1 MGLAV
6 LLTRAT
12 YSTVVQKEKIKTTF
26 ANKIR
31 EVKDAST
38 MENKQELKDKENN
51 TLEKSE
57 ENLKPRTLERK
68 ANFREGESYDSQQSN
83 TAVKNFNSGSLLFI
97 GARGGSSA
105 NVPRF
110 DRCEVPG

>member
-12 YSTVVQKEKIKTTF
+12 YSTVVQKRE
-26 ANKIR
+26 NKDNVR
-31 EVKDAST
+31 EQNSQSKGHKYNGK
-38 MENKQELKDKENN
+38 NKQELRDKENN
-51 TLEKSE
+51 TLEMFEK
-57 ENLKPRTLERK
+57 NLKPRKLERK
-68 ANFREGESYDSQQSN
+68 TNFHERESYNSQQSKR
-83 TAVKNFNSGSLLFI
+83 AVKNFNSGSLLFI

-110 DRCEVPG
+110 DRC